1 MYRGWPFTGWGFV
14 NIPSTI
20 QKRLLKFL
28 LKRALGQFLAE
39 DIDLDL
45 DVQLSQGLLRLK
57 ELKLNVEVLND
68 LVKDLPVVITDG
80 KIGDIV
86 ANIPWKNIW
95 NCDCVLEICNLQITV
110 VPEHAK
116 PRNAKSTPEDS
127 HILSSSFH
135 FAGDFL
141 LHERL
146 PPEEDEELRNSIY
159 HSFHSNHSNAFPS
172 ESQELGG
179 SGLEQSET
187 LPQQPS
193 IPSDNGIEG
202 VQVLARL
209 IDKLMSNVK
218 IILKDTCIR
227 LSHQSNISL
236 NGDYSSNKNDQ
247 LKEYFFELNIPNI
260 SFKDET
266 PGLYD
271 EPTPNVS
278 GSASVTLPPEQAETV
293 KSFTITG
300 LNIWLREVTNQW
312 IQQPPQRP
320 SQRPSQRLNIPK
332 TFTSGEDSG
341 DEFFDSHSNQG
352 FGSDNGSDNEEQRQ
366 TIPYEAMLL
375 SCAEHDNIIRVT
387 LSQNSTSTIQ
397 FDTQSA
403 AASYYLTQ
411 EAIQQAK
418 STQSWNIECLIQS
431 ITAVLTPSQVSLIAD
446 LADALSKSKSASDA
460 GPPSST
466 ESDDL
471 NQFEDANYR
480 SISSP
485 IQNDD
490 FDDLIYQH
498 ETNKINST
506 SIRNKVGLKN
516 HQKESSISSQ
526 SQFKPYYVD
535 SSKNNFYNLELD
547 REYATSSSRNY
558 SFAKSNNSP
567 PNHYKSSLP
576 HPPNITSSTSNIL
589 TSGSNSSSM
598 KIDFKIS
605 SVELFILYLDPSPN
619 FIPDKKFFDTRLPEN
634 LNLNHIK
641 ISIDGLSCILQ
652 KWDLENLID
661 NGKRRGSVS
670 NINYPPNYQK
680 NLDNE
685 EYSRI
690 LMEIA
695 FSDFSILEWLKDPLR
710 NKSEFEALKSE
721 VTLPNFNTYNTLLS
735 FDPELVNFYDP
746 EESDFPIF
754 PVKNMDE
761 NHNKNNG
768 PKKIGRTTRFGRNDN
783 NNVIK
788 DAIKIKIEITNLSN
802 EDALSSTLTPSNVL
816 NYDIAV
822 DLEPVQLNFDLRII
836 DRLENYILAL
846 SGHANSASPEEK
858 STKHIF
864 NEKNIIDDL
873 DIQRMNEKNLEKFHL
888 RINSDLIRMM
898 LHCPDLGASNTYE
911 IVEDYCV
918 HSNLMIFDIINIHI
932 ATGVTKNLGIEDYGI
947 QQHSE
952 PEGRSGDLQQNRI
965 KIECGGVNIFLKES
979 NESDAKCFLAM
990 KPLTPSTHHR
1000 SMTHISPTFPN
1011 VEITYRPTSAVKSK
1025 LPFIGNNIRSSPFSQ
1040 TFTSFEGEDRSG
1052 WLVEN
1057 EEEEILMFK
1066 QRTIE
1071 SSLFVINCN
1080 FPHTRVRLT
1089 KSSFDI
1095 LQILLNDLTLWQ
1107 PKNSVDTNDF
1117 SNEQDNH
1124 FNMAGNYQ
1132 SDSIYGMN
1140 SYNSESS
1147 MRFEGGSFMGSR
1159 MDMSMPLRPSL
1170 ASVVVFITKVEI
1182 AILYDPENPEKKVN
1196 DQSKSARI
1204 YQLNMIDFRFFSVI
1218 KHEGKN
1224 DTYVVLD
1231 NDNFEYLDI
1240 TTPETTQILRRTLSK
1255 GMKTKNTRPM
1265 ISIIML
1271 ISLDV
1276 VANMKETNLT
1286 LSING
1291 VTLRHSQD
1299 TRWID
1304 DLLEFIQEPE
1314 MRTFVELPSQFIK
1327 LSVTVNDSSIDFNPN
1342 NIPSRVIIVLDS
1354 LKTSSNIISG
1364 SPMFAARLIVQNLD
1378 LMLVGDDQ
1386 TIQERTISKSGS
1398 STVSVKKYWKT
1409 MGFVKAASLDFA
1421 EIQLKANKGEIYPNF
1436 ELELTNENLTIETC
1450 ADTFQTLLNLINHL
1464 TPKAEV
1470 SEKGRKVP
1478 HVTTTANRED
1488 DSDELVYKNMLE
1500 SLDMDAFKHP
1510 PPKKKPSKSPASNL
1524 EFVEE
1529 FYTIEENE
1537 SDEQDT
1543 YFFDNAVIFD
1553 NIAED
1558 VIVKSSKASESR
1570 DDMVKSL
1577 DSEPLNFLEN
1587 HFSVPSASELGDSS
1601 IQELPNSLTKIKLRD
1616 FNLVWKLY
1624 DGYDWEQSKNEIMN
1638 ASARAKAQVKNGNI
1652 GGAGS
1657 SVGETGSSSLE
1668 TDSNS
1673 LFERFLGSSPFNKS
1687 SDFDT
1692 TSQAGSEVDYIVDD
1706 HSDTAS
1712 QVSSRLGSEN
1722 TNIREGKRPEH
1733 SSRRLNRSKSSKLDI
1748 KLEKVNLDI
1757 DIFPNDDLLAFR
1769 LLLLIRDIE
1778 ILDNIKTSAWHK
1790 FLSHMRPDND
1800 TSPRESKSNMVR
1812 IELNSVR
1819 PTPTDSLEELRLK
1832 ARFLPLR
1839 FYIDQDALQFIIQF
1853 FSFQDPTIEKPSEVD
1868 DNTYFQSI
1876 EMHPIK
1882 MKIDYKP
1889 KHIDYANLK
1898 EGNLVELMN
1907 FFHFE
1912 AAEMTLNSV
1921 KLTGVKGWQ
1930 RLAEEL
1936 GAAWLPHIK
1945 STQVP
1950 NVVSGVA
1957 PIRSL
1962 VNLGSGVADLILLPI
1977 EQYKKDGRVI
1987 RGLQKGT
1994 QSFARATTM
2003 EAIKLGTKL
2012 AVGTQILLEH
2022 ADEILSFESQT
2033 GTENRSSSS
2042 TTTVGTVEEEFD
2054 SDDETKELISK
2065 YANQPADL
2073 NEGIE
2078 KAYKSLRTN
2087 IGTAAHTIFAVPMEV
2102 YEKTGTQGTVR
2113 AVIRA
2118 VPVAVLKPMIG
2129 ATEAVSQTLL
2139 GLRNSID
2146 PNKKLQTEDKY
2157 KKR

>member
-1 MYRGWPFTGWGFV
+1 MYRGWPFTGWGLV

-68 LVKDLPVVITDG
+68 LVVDLPVVITDG
-80 KIGDIV
+80 KIGAIV

-141 LHERL
+141 RHERL

-159 HSFHSNHSNAFPS
+159 HSFHSNNSNAFPS

-187 LPQQPS
+187 LPQQSS
-193 IPSDNGIEG
+193 IPSDSGIEG
-202 VQVLARL
+202 VQILARL

-227 LSHQSNISL
+227 LSHQSTISL
-236 NGDYSSNKNDQ
+236 NGDYNSNKNDQ
-247 LKEYFFELNIPNI
+247 LKEYCFELKIPEI

-266 PGLYD
+266 PGLDD
-271 EPTPNVS
+271 EPTPPNVS
-278 GSASVTLPPEQAETV
+278 GSASVTLPPEQAETI

-300 LNIWLREVTNQW
+300 LNIWLKEVTNQW
-312 IQQPPQRP
+312 IHQQS
-320 SQRPSQRLNIPK
+320 SQRPQQLNVPK
-332 TFTSGEDSG
+332 TFSYGGEDSG
-341 DEFFDSHSNQG
+341 DEFFDSHSNG
-352 FGSDNGSDNEEQRQ
+352 YGSDIGSENEEQKQ
-366 TIPYEAMLL
+366 TIPYEAMIF
-375 SCAEHDNIIRVT
+375 SCSEHENIIRVT
-387 LSQNSTSTIQ
+387 LSQNSIPTIQ
-397 FDTQSA
+397 FDAQNA
-403 AASYYLTQ
+403 ATSYYLTQ
-411 EAIQQAK
+411 EAMQQAK
-418 STQSWNIECLIQS
+418 STQSWNIEGLIQS
-431 ITAVLTPSQVSLIAD
+431 LTAVLTPSQVSLIAD
-446 LADALSKSKSASDA
+446 LADALSRSKSSSSTR
-460 GPPSST
+460 PPSST

-480 SISSP
+480 PISSP

-490 FDDLIYQH
+490 FDDLLYQH
-498 ETNKINST
+498 EPNKINST
-506 SIRNKVGLKN
+506 SIRNKGDLRN

-526 SQFKPYYVD
+526 GHFKPYYID

-547 REYATSSSRNY
+547 REYATSSSENF
-558 SFAKSNNSP
+558 SFVKSNNSP
-567 PNHYKSSLP
+567 PNHYKSSLS
-576 HPPNITSSTSNIL
+576 HPPNIASSASNIIS
-589 TSGSNSSSM
+589 SGSNASSM

-619 FIPDKKFFDTRLPEN
+619 FIPEKKFFDTRLPEN

-641 ISIDGLSCILQ
+641 ISIDGFSCLLQ
-652 KWDLENLID
+652 RWDPENLID

-695 FSDFSILEWLKDPLR
+695 FSDISILEWLEDPLR
-710 NKSEFEALKSE
+710 NKSEFEDLKSE
-721 VTLPNFNTYNTLLS
+721 VTLPNFNTYNPLLF
-735 FDPELVNFYDP
+735 FDPELLNFYDP
-746 EESDFPIF
+746 EESDFPTF
-754 PVKNMDE
+754 PVKNMDK
-761 NHNKNNG
+761 NKNKNNG
-768 PKKIGRTTRFGRNDN
+768 TKKIGRAATRFGRSDN

-788 DAIKIKIEITNLSN
+788 DVIKIKVEITNLSN
-802 EDALSSTLTPSNVL
+802 EDTLSSTLTPSNVL

-822 DLEPVQLNFDLRII
+822 DLQPVQLHFDLRII

-846 SGHANSASPEEK
+846 SKYANSASPEET

-873 DIQRMNEKNLEKFHL
+873 DTQRMNEKKSEKFHL
-888 RINSDLIRMM
+888 RINCDLIRMM
-898 LHCPDLGASNTYE
+898 LHCPDLGASNTHE
-911 IVEDYCV
+911 IVEDYCI
-918 HSNLMIFDIINIHI
+918 HSNLMIFDIINIHV
-932 ATGVTKNLGIEDYGI
+932 ATGVTKSPGIENYGI

-979 NESDAKCFLAM
+979 NDSDAKCFLAM

-1000 SMTHISPTFPN
+1000 SMAHISPMFPN

-1025 LPFIGNNIRSSPFSQ
+1025 LPFIGGNVRSSPFSQ
-1040 TFTSFEGEDRSG
+1040 TFSSFEGEDRSS
-1052 WLVEN
+1052 WPVEN

-1095 LQILLNDLTLWQ
+1095 LQIMLNDLTLWQ
-1107 PKNSVDTNDF
+1107 PKNSVDANDF
-1117 SNEQDNH
+1117 DSNEQDSH

-1147 MRFEGGSFMGSR
+1147 EMRMRFEGGSFMGSQ
-1159 MDMSMPLRPSL
+1159 SMPLRPSL
-1170 ASVVVFITKVEI
+1170 ASIVVFIAKVEVV
-1182 AILYDPENPEKKVN
+1182 ILYDPENPEKKASEK
-1196 DQSKSARI
+1196 SKSTRI
-1204 YQLNMIDFRFFSVI
+1204 YQLNMLDFRFFSVI

-1231 NDNFEYLDI
+1231 NDNFDYLDI
-1240 TTPETTQILRRTLSK
+1240 TTPQEPAQILRRTLNK
-1255 GMKTKNTRPM
+1255 GIKTKNTRPM

-1314 MRTFVELPSQFIK
+1314 MRIFVELPSQFIK
-1327 LSVTVNDSSIDFNPN
+1327 LSVTINDSSVDFNPN
-1342 NIPSRVIIVLDS
+1342 NIPGRVIVVLDS
-1354 LKTSSNIISG
+1354 LKASSNIISG
-1364 SPMFAARLIVQNLD
+1364 SPMFAAKLIVQNLD

-1386 TIQERTISKSGS
+1386 TIQERAINKSGS
-1398 STVSVKKYWKT
+1398 STISVKKYWKAI
-1409 MGFVKAASLDFA
+1409 GFVKAASLDFA

-1436 ELELTNENLTIETC
+1436 ELELTNEHLTIETC

-1464 TPKAEV
+1464 TPKEEI
-1470 SEKGRKVP
+1470 SEKGRKV
-1478 HVTTTANRED
+1478 HITTAANRGD
-1488 DSDELVYKNMLE
+1488 DSDEPVYKNMLE

-1510 PPKKKPSKSPASNL
+1510 LPKKKPSKSPASNL

-1529 FYTIEENE
+1529 YYTIEENE

-1543 YFFDNAVIFD
+1543 HLFDNAVIFD
-1553 NIAED
+1553 NTED
-1558 VIVKSSKASESR
+1558 VIVRSSKASESR
-1570 DDMVKSL
+1570 DDMIKSL
-1577 DSEPLNFLEN
+1577 DSEPLNFSEN
-1587 HFSVPSASELGDSS
+1587 HFAVPSASELDDSS
-1601 IQELPNSLTKIKLRD
+1601 IQEIPNSLTRIKLRD

-1624 DGYDWEQSKNEIMN
+1624 DGYDWEQSKNEVMN
-1638 ASARAKAQVKNGNI
+1638 AYARAKAHGNV
-1652 GGAGS
+1652 GGSGS
-1657 SVGETGSSSLE
+1657 LIGETSSNSLE

-1673 LFERFLGSSPFNKS
+1673 LLERFLGSSPFNKN
-1687 SDFDT
+1687 SDFDV
-1692 TSQAGSEVDYIVDD
+1692 TSQTGSEVDYIDD

-1757 DIFPNDDLLAFR
+1757 DIFPNDNILAFR
-1769 LLLLIRDIE
+1769 LLLLIRDVE

-1853 FSFQDPTIEKPSEVD
+1853 FSFQDSTIEKPPKAD

-1876 EMHPIK
+1876 EIHPIK

-1912 AAEMTLNSV
+1912 AAEMTLNNV

-2003 EAIKLGTKL
+2003 EAIKFGTKL

-2033 GTENRSSSS
+2033 STENRNNSSN
-2042 TTTVGTVEEEFD
+2042 TTIGTVEEEFD
-2054 SDDETKELISK
+2054 SDDENTKELISK

>member
-1 MYRGWPFTGWGFV
+1 MYRGWPFTGWGLV

-68 LVKDLPVVITDG
+68 LVVDLPVVITDG
-80 KIGDIV
+80 KIGAIV

-141 LHERL
+141 RHERL

-159 HSFHSNHSNAFPS
+159 HSFHSNNSNAFPS

-187 LPQQPS
+187 LPQQSS

-202 VQVLARL
+202 VQILARL

-227 LSHQSNISL
+227 LSHQSTISL
-236 NGDYSSNKNDQ
+236 NGDYNSNKNDQ
-247 LKEYFFELNIPNI
+247 LKEYCFELKIPEI

-266 PGLYD
+266 PGLDD
-271 EPTPNVS
+271 EPTPPNVS
-278 GSASVTLPPEQAETV
+278 GSASVTLPPEQAETI

-300 LNIWLREVTNQW
+300 LNIWLKEVTNQW
-312 IQQPPQRP
+312 IHQQS
-320 SQRPSQRLNIPK
+320 SQRPQQLNVPK
-332 TFTSGEDSG
+332 TFSYGGEDSG
-341 DEFFDSHSNQG
+341 DEFFDSHSNG
-352 FGSDNGSDNEEQRQ
+352 YGSDIGSENEEQKQ
-366 TIPYEAMLL
+366 TIPYEAMIF
-375 SCAEHDNIIRVT
+375 SCSEHENIIRVT
-387 LSQNSTSTIQ
+387 LSQNSIPTIQ
-397 FDTQSA
+397 FDAQNA
-403 AASYYLTQ
+403 ATSYYLTQ
-411 EAIQQAK
+411 EAMQQAK
-418 STQSWNIECLIQS
+418 STQSWNIEGLIQS
-431 ITAVLTPSQVSLIAD
+431 LTAVLTPSQVSLIAD
-446 LADALSKSKSASDA
+446 LADALSRSKSSSSTR
-460 GPPSST
+460 PPSST

-480 SISSP
+480 PISSP

-490 FDDLIYQH
+490 FDDLLYQH
-498 ETNKINST
+498 EPNKINST
-506 SIRNKVGLKN
+506 SIRNKGDLRN

-526 SQFKPYYVD
+526 GHFKPYYID

-547 REYATSSSRNY
+547 REYATSSSENF
-558 SFAKSNNSP
+558 SFVKSNNSP
-567 PNHYKSSLP
+567 PNHYKSSLS
-576 HPPNITSSTSNIL
+576 HPPNIASSASNIIS
-589 TSGSNSSSM
+589 SGSNASSM

-619 FIPDKKFFDTRLPEN
+619 FIPEKKFFDTRLPEN

-641 ISIDGLSCILQ
+641 ISIDGFSCLLQ
-652 KWDLENLID
+652 RWDPENLID

-695 FSDFSILEWLKDPLR
+695 FSDISILEWLEDPLR
-710 NKSEFEALKSE
+710 NKSEFEDLKSE
-721 VTLPNFNTYNTLLS
+721 VTLPNFNTYNPLLF
-735 FDPELVNFYDP
+735 FDPELLNFYDP
-746 EESDFPIF
+746 EESDFPTF
-754 PVKNMDE
+754 PDV
-761 NHNKNNG
+761 
-768 PKKIGRTTRFGRNDN
+768 
-783 NNVIK
+783 
-788 DAIKIKIEITNLSN
+788 IKIKVEITNLSN
-802 EDALSSTLTPSNVL
+802 EDTLSSTLTPSNVL

-822 DLEPVQLNFDLRII
+822 DLQPVQLHFDLRII

-846 SGHANSASPEEK
+846 SKYANSASPEET

-873 DIQRMNEKNLEKFHL
+873 DTQRMNEKKSEKFHL
-888 RINSDLIRMM
+888 RINCDLIRMM
-898 LHCPDLGASNTYE
+898 LHCPDLGASNTHE
-911 IVEDYCV
+911 IVEDYCI
-918 HSNLMIFDIINIHI
+918 HSNLMIFDIINIHV
-932 ATGVTKNLGIEDYGI
+932 ATGVTKSPGIENYGI

-979 NESDAKCFLAM
+979 NDSDAKCFLAM

-1000 SMTHISPTFPN
+1000 SMAHISPMFPN

-1025 LPFIGNNIRSSPFSQ
+1025 LPFIGGNVRSSPFSQ
-1040 TFTSFEGEDRSG
+1040 TFSSFEGEDRSS
-1052 WLVEN
+1052 WPVEN
-1057 EEEEILMFK
+1057 EEEEIL
-1066 QRTIE
+1066 I
-1071 SSLFVINCN
+1071 
-1080 FPHTRVRLT
+1080 
-1089 KSSFDI
+1089 
-1095 LQILLNDLTLWQ
+1095 
-1107 PKNSVDTNDF
+1107 VDANDF
-1117 SNEQDNH
+1117 DSNEQDSH

-1147 MRFEGGSFMGSR
+1147 EMRMRFEGGSFMGSQ
-1159 MDMSMPLRPSL
+1159 SMPLRPSL
-1170 ASVVVFITKVEI
+1170 ASVVVFIAKVEVV
-1182 AILYDPENPEKKVN
+1182 ILYDPENPEKKASEK
-1196 DQSKSARI
+1196 SKSTRI
-1204 YQLNMIDFRFFSVI
+1204 YQLNMLDFRFFSVI
-1218 KHEGKN
+1218 KHEG
-1224 DTYVVLD
+1224 
-1231 NDNFEYLDI
+1231 
-1240 TTPETTQILRRTLSK
+1240 
-1255 GMKTKNTRPM
+1255 KTKNTRPM

-1314 MRTFVELPSQFIK
+1314 MA
-1327 LSVTVNDSSIDFNPN
+1327 IDFNPN
-1342 NIPSRVIIVLDS
+1342 NIPGRVIVVLDS
-1354 LKTSSNIISG
+1354 LKASSNIISG
-1364 SPMFAARLIVQNLD
+1364 SPMFAAKLIVQNLD

-1386 TIQERTISKSGS
+1386 TIQERAINKSGS
-1398 STVSVKKYWKT
+1398 STISVKKYWK
-1409 MGFVKAASLDFA
+1409 
-1421 EIQLKANKGEIYPNF
+1421 
-1436 ELELTNENLTIETC
+1436 LELTNEHLTIETC

-1464 TPKAEV
+1464 TPKEEI
-1470 SEKGRKVP
+1470 SEKGRKV
-1478 HVTTTANRED
+1478 HITTAANRGD
-1488 DSDELVYKNMLE
+1488 DSDEPVYKNMLE

-1510 PPKKKPSKSPASNL
+1510 LPKKKPSKSPASNL

-1529 FYTIEENE
+1529 YYTIEENE

-1543 YFFDNAVIFD
+1543 HLFDNAVIFD
-1553 NIAED
+1553 NTED
-1558 VIVKSSKASESR
+1558 VIVRSSKASESR
-1570 DDMVKSL
+1570 DDMIKSL
-1577 DSEPLNFLEN
+1577 DSEPLNFSEN
-1587 HFSVPSASELGDSS
+1587 HFAVPSASELDDSS
-1601 IQELPNSLTKIKLRD
+1601 IQEIPNSLTRIKLRD

-1624 DGYDWEQSKNEIMN
+1624 DGYDWEQSKNEVMN
-1638 ASARAKAQVKNGNI
+1638 AYARAKAHGNV
-1652 GGAGS
+1652 GGSGS
-1657 SVGETGSSSLE
+1657 LIGETSSNSLE

-1673 LFERFLGSSPFNKS
+1673 LLERFLGSSPFNKN
-1687 SDFDT
+1687 SDFDV
-1692 TSQAGSEVDYIVDD
+1692 TSQTGSEVDYIDD

-1757 DIFPNDDLLAFR
+1757 DIFPNDNILAFR
-1769 LLLLIRDIE
+1769 LLLLIRDVE

-1853 FSFQDPTIEKPSEVD
+1853 FSFQDSTIEKPPKAD

-1876 EMHPIK
+1876 EIHPIK

-1912 AAEMTLNSV
+1912 AAEMTLNNV

-2003 EAIKLGTKL
+2003 EAIKFGTKL

-2033 GTENRSSSS
+2033 STENRNNSSN
-2042 TTTVGTVEEEFD
+2042 TTIGTVEEEFD
-2054 SDDETKELISK
+2054 SDDENTKELISK